1 IIDEAHHLLPAAGDP
16 APMSLPLL
24 LDRVLLVTVH
34 PDQVAPAVLG
44 AVGAVL
50 VKGPAPGETLDR
62 FCRAVGERP
71 ALFSPPGLQSGEVC
85 FWRRGPMNVP
95 FRVRVAPAKSEQ
107 RRHLR
112 KYAEG
117 ELPPE
122 RSFYFRGPQ
131 KKMNLRA
138 QNLFLFLQMAEGV
151 DE

>member
-1 IIDEAHHLLPAAGDP
+1 
-16 APMSLPLL
+16 
-24 LDRVLLVTVH
+24 
-34 PDQVAPAVLG
+34 
-44 AVGAVL
+44 
-50 VKGPAPGETLDR
+50 
-62 FCRAVGERP
+62 
-71 ALFSPPGLQSGEVC
+71 
-85 FWRRGPMNVP
+85 MNVH

-151 DE
+151 DEETWLHHLRQGDYSRWLREGVKDEPLAEAVADVERDRSLSVDEGRKRIRAAVERIYTLPASSPGFSG